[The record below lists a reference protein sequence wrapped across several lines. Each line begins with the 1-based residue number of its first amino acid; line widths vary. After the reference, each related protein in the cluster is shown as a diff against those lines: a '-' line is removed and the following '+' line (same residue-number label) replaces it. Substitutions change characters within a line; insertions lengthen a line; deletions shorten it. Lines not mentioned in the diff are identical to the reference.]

1 MKPQADSQ
9 LFHSISLQNGT
20 QLKMT
25 GVTDVD
31 NFNDKVLLVYTSM
44 GELTVRGRNIRVE
57 SFGNENGELVAGG
70 DIRALIYGDRDK
82 RGKTGFF
89 RKLIR

>member
-1 MKPQADSQ
+1 MKNLADSQ
-9 LFHSISLQNGT
+9 LVHSISLQSKS
-20 QLKMT
+20 QLIIT

-57 SFGNENGELVAGG
+57 SFGNENGELVANG
-70 DIRALIYGDRDK
+70 DIRALIYGDAGK
-82 RGKTGFF
+82 RSKVGFF